1 MFESTLRLV
10 RFRGLL
16 ATLVVRELKARY
28 RGSVLGFLWSL
39 VTPLILLAVYTFVFS
54 FIFQPRLSGADPYP
68 LFLMSGLF
76 SWIWIATSL
85 QEGTVSLTA
94 SAGLIRKAVF
104 PVEVLPIVSVFAN
117 LVHLV
122 LALPV
127 LAAGMSLGRY
137 LGFPVGGW
145 AALAFPAVIV
155 LQVVLL
161 GGMSLGLAALNVHF
175 KDVKDI
181 VANLLALLFYLTP
194 VIYTLEGI
202 SFPDEGWAQ
211 VLGGL
216 VTQFVRWCNPFTPF
230 TEATQEV
237 LFRGAWPDP
246 SLWLHMVLWAA
257 GSWIVGVWFFDRLRD
272 SLVEAV

>member
-28 RGSVLGFLWSL
+28 RGSVLGFLWLL

-76 SWIWIATSL
+76 PWFWIATSL

-104 PVEVLPIVSVFAN
+104 PVEVLPMVPVLAN
-117 LVHLV
+117 LLHLV

-127 LAAGMSLGRY
+127 LAGGMALGRY
-137 LGFPVGGW
+137 FGFPVSGW
-145 AALAFPAVIV
+145 AAIAFVAVV
-155 LQVVLL
+155 ALQLILL

-202 SFPDEGWAQ
+202 TFPDAGWAQ
-211 VLGGL
+211 TLGNV
-216 VTQFVRWCNPFTPF
+216 VTTLVRWCNPFTPF
-230 TEATQEV
+230 IEATQEA
-237 LFRGAWPDP
+237 LFRGQWPEP
-246 SLWLHMVLWAA
+246 LLWLHMALWAA
-257 GSWIVGVWFFDRLRD
+257 VCWMIGLWFFDRLRD

>member
-16 ATLVVRELKARY
+16 ATLVARDLKARY

-76 SWIWIATSL
+76 PWIWVATSL

-104 PVEVLPIVSVFAN
+104 PVEVLPFVPVLAN

-127 LAAGMSLGRY
+127 LAAGMALGRY
-137 LGFPVGGW
+137 FGFAVSGW
-145 AALAFPAVIV
+145 AALAFLAVVALELI
-155 LQVVLL
+155 LL
-161 GGMSLGLAALNVHF
+161 GGMALGLAALNVHF

-181 VANLLALLFYLTP
+181 VANVLALLFYLTP

-202 SFPDEGWAQ
+202 AFPDAGWAQ
-211 VLGGL
+211 LLGAA
-216 VTQFVRWCNPFTPF
+216 VTKFVRWCNPFTPF
-230 TEATQEV
+230 TEATQEA
-237 LFRGAWPDP
+237 LFRGVWPEP
-246 SLWLHMVLWAA
+246 TLWLHMGLWAVA
-257 GSWIVGVWFFDRLRD
+257 CWVLGVWLFDRLRD

>member
-16 ATLVVRELKARY
+16 ATLVIRELKARY

-76 SWIWIATSL
+76 PWIWIATSL
-85 QEGTVSLTA
+85 QEGTMSLTA

-104 PVEVLPIVSVFAN
+104 PVEVLPIVPVLAN

-127 LAAGMSLGRY
+127 LAAGMLLGRY
-137 LGFPVGGW
+137 FGFEVSGW
-145 AALAFPAVIV
+145 AALAFPAVV
-155 LQVVLL
+155 ALQTLLL
-161 GGMSLGLAALNVHF
+161 GGMALGLSALNVHF

-202 SFPDEGWAQ
+202 SFPKVGWAQ
-211 VLGGL
+211 VLGNA
-216 VTQFVRWCNPFTPF
+216 VTVFVRWCNPFTPF

-237 LFRGAWPDP
+237 LFRGHLPEP
-246 SLWLHMVLWAA
+246 ILWLHMAAWA
-257 GSWIVGVWFFDRLRD
+257 GVCWVVGIWLFDRLRD

>member
-1 MFESTLRLV
+1 MLESTLRLL

-16 ATLVVRELKARY
+16 ATLVRRELSARY
-28 RGSVLGFLWSL
+28 RGSVLGFVWSL

-54 FIFQPRLSGADPYP
+54 FIFQPRIQGAEPYA

-104 PVEVLPIVSVFAN
+104 PVEVLPMVAVLAN
-117 LVHLV
+117 LVHFV

-127 LAAGMSLGRY
+127 LAAGMLVGRSMGY
-137 LGFPVGGW
+137 PVSGWEAAFFPLVIALQLATVGGM
-145 AALAFPAVIV
+145 A
-155 LQVVLL
+155 
-161 GGMSLGLAALNVHF
+161 LGLAALNVHF

-194 VIYTLEGI
+194 VIYTLDGVH
-202 SFPDEGWAQ
+202 FPDDRWAQ
-211 VLGGL
+211 ILGTV
-216 VTQFVRWCNPFTPF
+216 VTTLVRWCNPFTPF
-230 TEATQEV
+230 IEATQDLV
-237 LFRGAWPDP
+237 FRGTWPEAG
-246 SLWLHMVLWAA
+246 LWLHMGAWTLA
-257 GSWIVGVWFFDRLRD
+257 SWMLGTWVFDRLRD

>member
-1 MFESTLRLV
+1 MLESTLRLL

-16 ATLVVRELKARY
+16 ATLVQRELAARY

-54 FIFQPRLSGADPYP
+54 FIFQPRIKGAEPYA

-85 QEGTVSLTA
+85 QEGVVSLTA

-104 PVEVLPIVSVFAN
+104 PVEVLPMVSVLAN
-117 LVHLV
+117 LVHFA

-127 LAAGMSLGRY
+127 LAAGMLVGRY
-137 LGFPVGGW
+137 MGFPVSGW
-145 AALAFPAVIV
+145 QALLLPLVIALEV
-155 LQVVLL
+155 FLL
-161 GGMSLGLAALNVHF
+161 GGMALGLAALNVHF

-194 VIYTLEGI
+194 VIYTLDGVH
-202 SFPDEGWAQ
+202 FPEQGWARL
-211 VLGGL
+211 LGRG
-216 VTQFVRWCNPFTPF
+216 VTAFVRWCNPFTPF
-230 TEATQEV
+230 TEATQDL
-237 LFRGAWPDP
+237 LFRGVWPAA
-246 SLWLHMVLWAA
+246 STWLHMGAWAA
-257 GSWIVGVWFFDRLRD
+257 LCWIAGMWLFDRLRD

>member
-1 MFESTLRLV
+1 MFASTLRLV

-76 SWIWIATSL
+76 PWFWIATSL

-104 PVEVLPIVSVFAN
+104 PVEVLPTVPVLAN
-117 LVHLV
+117 LVHFV

-127 LAAGMSLGRY
+127 LAAGLALGRY
-137 LGFPVGGW
+137 LGFDVGGW
-145 AALAFPAVIV
+145 AALSFPFIV
-155 LQVVLL
+155 ALQLVLL
-161 GGMSLGLAALNVHF
+161 CGMTLGLAALNVHF

-194 VIYTLEGI
+194 VIYTLRGI
-202 SFPDEGWAQ
+202 SFPDAGWAQ
-211 VLGGL
+211 ALGKV
-216 VTQFVRWCNPFTPF
+216 VTVFVTWCNPFTPF
-230 TEATQEV
+230 IEATQES
-237 LFRGAWPDP
+237 LFRGQWPGTE
-246 SLWLHMVLWAA
+246 LWLHMALWAA
-257 GSWIVGVWFFDRLRD
+257 ACWVIGIWFFDRLRD